1 MSVRCCMVIINLF
14 ITLWKMTQIR
24 RVLMTMILYNI
35 NTLLLLF
42 IYYVCVSYTHTR
54 VYLIHNARVNL

>member
-14 ITLWKMTQIR
+14 ITLCKMTQIR

-35 NTLLLLF
+35 NILLLLF
-42 IYYVCVSYTHTR
+42 IYYVCVSYTHAG
-54 VYLIHNARVNL
+54 ISHS